1 MLWMQE
7 KESNQAAM
15 HIYQLDVTSPSS
27 TDPIY
32 YCTIIEIHSPQYLT
46 VEYLRAIYSDQFF
59 SFSERTEEIDALLQ
73 RVTTLIESF
82 PRPSF

>member
-59 SFSERTEEIDALLQ
+59 SFSKRTEEIDALLQ